1 MSRKNTKLIGAAV
14 ALVILLV
21 SYGYDNIKEAKL
33 FGNEPKISKSVK
45 TDTNWK
51 DLYDNVQVGEKQ
63 NVTYKRAEWANP
75 GKTFDGFYIR
85 DAAINKSVWTK
96 SGQVNKYSIVGTDFQ
111 YEDPYTGNIIT
122 KAKRDIEWDHIVP
135 IGYVN
140 SHGGSEWKAETKN
153 KYYYDLNVGVDVSM
167 PANRSKSYKGPSEY
181 MPAVNKAAY
190 CYTWLVVANE
200 YGIKVSS
207 DDMKVIKEVLQSS
220 SDKDIHIIN
229 AYK

>member
-1 MSRKNTKLIGAAV
+1 MSRKNSKLIGAV
-14 ALVILLV
+14 IALVIILL
-21 SYGYDNIKEAKL
+21 SYGYDNLKDAKL
-33 FGNEPKISKSVK
+33 FGNEPRISQSVK
-45 TDTNWK
+45 TDTDWK
-51 DLYDNVQVGEKQ
+51 ELYKNVKVGEKQ

-167 PANRSKSYKGPSEY
+167 PANRSKSDKGPSEY